1 MSKFIMNKQQKK
13 DALEVAV
20 AIDNV
25 NTRKADI
32 KANPFTPTGKG
43 GSGGVPLTM
52 TLSLTDNALADFVV
66 APRQVQLVLGYIHTL
81 GGTATVQQIN
91 EVAVKA
97 TGDMTWCRDNGDLY
111 EQTPQKIMCT
121 YIKKMKGLDAW
132 NKSNGIK
139 PLVS

>member
-1 MSKFIMNKQQKK
+1 MNKQQKK
-13 DALEVAV
+13 DTLEMAT
-20 AIDNV
+20 AINNV
-25 NTRKADI
+25 DTRKADI

-43 GSGGVPLTM
+43 GQGGVPLTM
-52 TLSLTDNALADFVV
+52 TLSLTDNAMADFIV

-91 EVAVKA
+91 EVSVKA
-97 TGDMTWCRDNGDLY
+97 KGDMTWCRPNGELY

>member
-1 MSKFIMNKQQKK
+1 MNKQQKEMATAK
-13 DALEVAV
+13 ANIAE
-20 AIDNV
+20 
-25 NTRKADI
+25 RKAEI
-32 KANPFTPTGKG
+32 SANPFTPTGKG
-43 GSGGVPLTM
+43 GQGGVPLTM
-52 TLSLTDNALADFVV
+52 TLSLTDNAMADFIV

-91 EVAVKA
+91 EVSVKA
-97 TGDMTWCRDNGDLY
+97 KGDMTWCRPNGELY
-111 EQTPQKIMCT
+111 EQTPHKIMCT